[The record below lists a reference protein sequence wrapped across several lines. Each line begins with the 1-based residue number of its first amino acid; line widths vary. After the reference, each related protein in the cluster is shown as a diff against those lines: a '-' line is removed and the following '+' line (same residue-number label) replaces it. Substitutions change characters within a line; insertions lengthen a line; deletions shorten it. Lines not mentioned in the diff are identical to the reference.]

1 MDALTM
7 KKLAGEFAA
16 RYVEPHM
23 LIGIGTG
30 STAYW
35 FIQALGERVK
45 QGLQIQA
52 VATSKESALLASSF
66 EIPILE
72 LNNVDEIMLTVDGAD
87 EVDPQLQLIKGGGG
101 ALLQEKMVAAASQRL
116 VIVADERKLVQQLGK
131 FPLPVEVIPAGW
143 KHVRRRILDMHCSKV
158 ELRGQSQPFI
168 TDHGHY
174 ILDCYFE
181 HIDDAHALNIRLHQI
196 PGVVETGLF
205 LNMATEAII
214 ARADGSIQIIKRE
227 S

>member
-1 MDALTM
+1 MDALNM
-7 KKLAGEFAA
+7 KRLAGEFAA
-16 RYVEPHM
+16 RYVESQM

-52 VATSKESALLASSF
+52 VATSKDSAVLASSF
-66 EIPILE
+66 DIPILE
-72 LNNVDEIMLTVDGAD
+72 LNEVDEIMLTVDGAD

-101 ALLQEKMVAAASQRL
+101 ALLQEKMVAAVSRRL
-116 VIVADERKLVQQLGK
+116 VIVADERKQVEQLGK

-143 KHVRRRILDMHCSKV
+143 KHVQRRILQMNCHKV

-181 HIDDAHALNIRLHQI
+181 HIEDAYTLNLRLHEI

-214 ARADGSIQIIKRE
+214 AHADGSIQIIKRE

>member
-1 MDALTM
+1 MDALAM

-16 RYVEPHM
+16 RYVEPHT

-35 FIQALGERVK
+35 FIQALGEKMK

-52 VATSKESALLASSF
+52 VATSKESAILAASF
-66 EIPILE
+66 GIPILE
-72 LNNVDEIMLTVDGAD
+72 LNDVDEIALTVDGAD
-87 EVDPQLQLIKGGGG
+87 EVDPRLQLIKGGGG
-101 ALLQEKMVAAASQRL
+101 ALLQEKMVAAVSRRL
-116 VIVADERKLVQQLGK
+116 VIVADERKQVAQLGA

-143 KHVRRRILDMHCSKV
+143 KHVRRRILEMSCPKV
-158 ELRGQSQPFI
+158 ELRGGTQPFV

-174 ILDCYFE
+174 ILDCYFGQ
-181 HIDDAHALNIRLHQI
+181 IQDAHALNLQLHEI

-214 ARADGSIQIIKRE
+214 AHADGHIQLIKRE

>member
-7 KKLAGEFAA
+7 KKAAGEFAA

-45 QGLQIQA
+45 QGLQIRA
-52 VATSKESALLASSF
+52 VATSKESAQLASALQ
-66 EIPILE
+66 IPILE
-72 LNNVDEIMLTVDGAD
+72 LNDVDEIVLTVDGAD
-87 EVDPQLQLIKGGGG
+87 EVDPQLRLIKGGGG
-101 ALLQEKMVAAASQRL
+101 ALLQEKMVAAASRRL
-116 VIVADERKLVQQLGK
+116 VIVADERKQVQQLGA

-143 KHVRRRILDMHCSKV
+143 KHVRRRILEMNCSRV
-158 ELRGQSQPFI
+158 ELRGNPQPFV

-174 ILDCYFE
+174 ILDCYFGKIE
-181 HIDDAHALNIRLHQI
+181 DAHALNISLHQI

-205 LNMATEAII
+205 LNLATEAII
-214 ARADGSIQIIKRE
+214 ARADGSIQIIRRE